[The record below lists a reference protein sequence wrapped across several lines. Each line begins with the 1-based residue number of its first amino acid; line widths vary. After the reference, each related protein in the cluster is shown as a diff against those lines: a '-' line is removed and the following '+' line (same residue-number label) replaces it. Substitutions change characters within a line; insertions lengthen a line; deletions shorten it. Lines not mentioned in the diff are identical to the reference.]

1 MVFMSDGWGALLAEI
16 VKIVLQP
23 KSPGLPPVPG
33 PTPPTPRTPTTLP
46 QQPHV
51 AVRSL
56 KNNEYIDPDK
66 EERELYERLKKKYE
80 KS

>member
-1 MVFMSDGWGALLAEI
+1 M
-16 VKIVLQP
+16 K
-23 KSPGLPPVPG
+23 KC
-33 PTPPTPRTPTTLP
+33 
-46 QQPHV
+46 
-51 AVRSL
+51 

>member
-1 MVFMSDGWGALLAEI
+1 MTKPLTIKQLDDFFKNGDEYYE
-16 VKIVLQP
+16 KIKECYERIQN
-23 KSPGLPPVPG
+23 
-33 PTPPTPRTPTTLP
+33 
-46 QQPHV
+46 
-51 AVRSL
+51 A